1 MLAFIRA
8 PKYIKQILTGIKR
21 EIDGNTI
28 EDFNTPL
35 TSIDRPDRKSIRQQR
50 S

>member
-1 MLAFIRA
+1 MDKKILID
-8 PKYIKQILTGIKR
+8 IKG

-28 EDFNTPL
+28 IVGDINTL
-35 TSIDRPDRKSIRQQR
+35 MTSMDRKSIRQQR